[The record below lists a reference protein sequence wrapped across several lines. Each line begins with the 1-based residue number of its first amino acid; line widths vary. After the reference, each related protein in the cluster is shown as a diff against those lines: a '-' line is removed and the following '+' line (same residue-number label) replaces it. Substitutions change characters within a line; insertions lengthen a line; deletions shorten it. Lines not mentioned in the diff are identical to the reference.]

1 MSVES
6 TGAERPSFD
15 LKSAQLPVLSV
26 VLRSTDMQA
35 LTQDLASR
43 LADDPDFFDNDPVLI
58 DLSQVREAGESIDFV
73 ALVDALRAHR
83 TVPVA
88 VRGGSPGQMEAAHA
102 LGLTAAPDATPIR
115 RAEPEIHEIIRE
127 VEVVHEV
134 EIPAP
139 QADALI
145 VERPLRSG
153 QRVYAK
159 GTDIVVLDI
168 VSYGAEVI
176 ADGNVHVYA
185 PLIQRTLLAGN
196 LSCATAAVG
205 EPASQS
211 MLVARTE
218 AVKRRLFIGLSPWR
232 VLFAGIRGARPA
244 VNALKYAFLF
254 A

>member
-35 LTQDLASR
+35 LAQDLARR

-58 DLSQVREAGESIDFV
+58 DLSHVCDTAQDIDFP
-73 ALVDALRAHR
+73 ALLEALRTHH

-88 VRGGSPGQMEAAHA
+88 VRGGNEAQMEAAKA
-102 LGLTAAPDATPIR
+102 LGLTAAPDAMPAR

-134 EIPAP
+134 EVPAP
-139 QADALI
+139 LADAVI
-145 VERPLRSG
+145 VDRPLRSG

-159 GTDIVVLDI
+159 GTDLVVLDM

-185 PLIQRTLLAGN
+185 PLRGRAVAGASGNTSARIFSTCMEPQLL
-196 LSCATAAVG
+196 S
-205 EPASQS
+205 
-211 MLVARTE
+211 
-218 AVKRRLFIGLSPWR
+218 I
-232 VLFAGIRGARPA
+232 AGIYRTIETDLPKDVAGKPA
-244 VNALKYAFLF
+244 KVRLDGEKIIIEPV
-254 A
+254 

>member
-35 LTQDLASR
+35 LAQDLARR

-58 DLSQVREAGESIDFV
+58 DLSHVCDTAQDIDFP
-73 ALVDALRAHR
+73 ALLEALRTHH

-88 VRGGSPGQMEAAHA
+88 VRGGNDAQMEAAKA
-102 LGLTAAPDATPIR
+102 LGLTAAPDAMPAR

-134 EIPAP
+134 EVPAP
-139 QADALI
+139 LADAVI
-145 VERPLRSG
+145 VDRPLRSG

-159 GTDIVVLDI
+159 GTDLVVLDM

-185 PLIQRTLLAGN
+185 PLRGRAVAGASGNTSARIFSTCMEPQLL
-196 LSCATAAVG
+196 S
-205 EPASQS
+205 
-211 MLVARTE
+211 
-218 AVKRRLFIGLSPWR
+218 I
-232 VLFAGIRGARPA
+232 AGIYRTIETDLPKDVAGKPA
-244 VNALKYAFLF
+244 KVRLDGEKIIIEPV
-254 A
+254 